1 MKKEILVVDGY
12 NMVGAWPE
20 LVNLKN
26 RDLIEEARDRLLQI
40 LSNYQSF
47 ENIEI
52 WVVFDAQFVPGITKE
67 YTKYK
72 VKVVFTGQ
80 GETADT
86 YIEGI
91 VDKLK
96 NVLTDVTVA
105 TSDLA
110 EQQLV
115 FNKGANRMS
124 ALDLMLELQRSKR
137 ARDKE
142 AEFQKIQGYGRK
154 KRGSLTKEQL
164 DELGRL
170 RESLSG
176 KSIK

>member
-1 MKKEILVVDGY
+1 M
-12 NMVGAWPE
+12 
-20 LVNLKN
+20 
-26 RDLIEEARDRLLQI
+26 
-40 LSNYQSF
+40 
-47 ENIEI
+47 
-52 WVVFDAQFVPGITKE
+52 ITST
-67 YTKYK
+67 YH
-72 VKVVFTGQ
+72 GQ

-142 AEFQKIQGYGRK
+142 AEYQKVQGYGRK

-176 KSIK
+176 RKYWNIHLYTILFKQASILINWCWLVFSILINKKLFIPIYDLSINHNLGWIDDLKRVSLLLYT

>member
-12 NMVGAWPE
+12 NMIGAWPE

-142 AEFQKIQGYGRK
+142 AEYQKFQGYGRK
-154 KRGSLTKEQL
+154 NAAV
-164 DELGRL
+164 
-170 RESLSG
+170 
-176 KSIK
+176 